1 MIKEEE
7 ATLHILTTRGR
18 RVYHLQFCSEA
29 EKFKRA
35 NGGGT
40 QTLQIKNGGQSSDM
54 AVLFVKNFY
63 VFNNYI

>member
-1 MIKEEE
+1 MNKEEE

-18 RVYHLQFCSEA
+18 RVYHLQYCSEV
-29 EKFKRA
+29 EKFKRV
-35 NGGGT
+35 NWGGT